1 MASASAAGPLASGLE
16 GGWCCI
22 ERRESR
28 RSKLLHDSLR
38 GWKTCQNGIK
48 IVQKSTKFQ
57 SKSTKNRPKVDPGGS
72 GGHLGFPD
80 PFWDRFGHQLG
91 LHLGSILRP
100 SGGHVWAMLAQKLIL
115 GGPGWLSKS
124 TMKFDTF
131 SNRFG
136 TDFGSILGSKME
148 PKSVQDRSQERS

>member
-48 IVQKSTKFQ
+48 IAQKSTKFQ

-72 GGHLGFPD
+72 GCLLGSPD
-80 PFWDRFGHQLG
+80 PFWDRFGHELG

-100 SGGHVWAMLAQKLIL
+100 SGGHVGAMLARKSIL

-136 TDFGSILGSKME
+136 SDFGSILGSKME
-148 PKSVQDRSQERS
+148 PRSVQDRSQER

>member
-1 MASASAAGPLASGLE
+1 MASASAAGPLAFGLE

-22 ERRESR
+22 ESRESR

-48 IVQKSTKFQ
+48 IAQKSTKFQ

-72 GGHLGFPD
+72 GGHLGSPD

-91 LHLGSILRP
+91 LHLWSFLRP
-100 SGGHVWAMLAQKLIL
+100 SGDHVGAMLAQKLIL

-136 TDFGSILGSKME
+136 TDFGSISGSKME
-148 PKSVQDRSQERS
+148 PKSVQDRFQERS

>member
-38 GWKTCQNGIK
+38 GWKTYQNGIK
-48 IVQKSTKFQ
+48 IDQKSTKFQ
-57 SKSTKNRPKVDPGGS
+57 SKSTKNRPQIDPGGS
-72 GGHLGFPD
+72 GGHLGSLD
-80 PFWDRFGHQLG
+80 PFWVRLGQKLG
-91 LHLGSILRP
+91 LHLGSFLRP
-100 SGGHVWAMLAQKLIL
+100 SGGHVGAMLVQKLIL

-131 SNRFG
+131 SSRFG
-136 TDFGSILGSKME
+136 TDFGSIFGSKME